1 MHSDYSHQ
9 RQDPIAN
16 AIVSQYS
23 WYTLVALHS
32 TGNGDCLFN
41 SFSLCLAGDESR
53 AIELRYRCCIEMT
66 TNRARMLRHRLY
78 RALEPVSPDFDT
90 DCLKCAQKGQY
101 ASMWNILA
109 LANLLKVKV
118 TVVYPTVNG
127 SETYI
132 FKNLNQKIK
141 PPFVDPEKP
150 TITIMWTS
158 TRPPPKNGLARQTG
172 TGWKPDH
179 FVPLVRTNRPVETA
193 ELPEITCDFKDI
205 SNTTANPLTIKDN
218 YQQNSVS
225 LARSAKP
232 RRRKITNSVASV
244 KKGSRLTSPGVQHSD
259 CMQKDNRKVEDSKA
273 FENVVKKGSP
283 CASPGDQHSDCSLKD
298 NQTEED
304 SEAVENVV
312 RKGSSCASPG
322 VQHPECKLNTQQADH
337 ELHLFNHDE
346 DRVQNEEGD
355 GADTSLMET
364 DVISQQM
371 LSTIEGELTSRD
383 SAVEKMLAY

>member
-53 AIELRYRCCIEMT
+53 DIELRYRCCIEMT

-109 LANLLKVKV
+109 LANLQKVKV

-132 FKNLNQKIK
+132 FKNLNQKTATKWKIQDMPNFIEK
-141 PPFVDPEKP
+141 LYSIVKGDEEERCRAIRQAGSYRLDDRYKHHEMGNFVCRGPAE
-150 TITIMWTS
+150 
-158 TRPPPKNGLARQTG
+158 
-172 TGWKPDH
+172 
-179 FVPLVRTNRPVETA
+179 TNKTF
-193 ELPEITCDFKDI
+193 LDGHW
-205 SNTTANPLTIKDN
+205 
-218 YQQNSVS
+218 Q
-225 LARSAKP
+225 
-232 RRRKITNSVASV
+232 
-244 KKGSRLTSPGVQHSD
+244 
-259 CMQKDNRKVEDSKA
+259 SK
-273 FENVVKKGSP
+273 
-283 CASPGDQHSDCSLKD
+283 
-298 NQTEED
+298 
-304 SEAVENVV
+304 
-312 RKGSSCASPG
+312 
-322 VQHPECKLNTQQADH
+322 
-337 ELHLFNHDE
+337 
-346 DRVQNEEGD
+346 
-355 GADTSLMET
+355 
-364 DVISQQM
+364 
-371 LSTIEGELTSRD
+371 
-383 SAVEKMLAY
+383 